1 MHLSFDNLD
10 ELSAFMAFAGYTKAD
25 LYKEGIIAAQGYD
38 NRDLPVDTVTPEDKP
53 EEEINS
59 SRLVVS
65 KDSSAPAPAKRT
77 RRTKAE
83 IEADRA
89 RAEAAMTAPLETEAP
104 EAGDPAAAALAALTG
119 AADDKPPY
127 VDMATYAA
135 QHSARLAETVTP
147 KDFLTTCQA
156 FIAKH
161 QLPAYMELL
170 TTVGIAPTAVASCTA
185 EQRGNILAR
194 MEWHDT
200 EFAPVK

>member
-1 MHLSFDNLD
+1 MHLSFDSLD
-10 ELSAFMAFAGYTKAD
+10 ELSAFMAFAGYGPLD
-25 LYKEGIIAAQGYD
+25 LSAVRKSESAQTLALKIAGMPEPALCANPEFGQG
-38 NRDLPVDTVTPEDKP
+38 LED
-53 EEEINS
+53 
-59 SRLVVS
+59 
-65 KDSSAPAPAKRT
+65 APAAAPAATPAKRT

-89 RAEAAMTAPLETEAP
+89 RAEAAMAAPLEAEAP
-104 EAGDPAAAALAALTG
+104 EAGDPAAAALAALAG

>member
-1 MHLSFDNLD
+1 MHLSFDNLGEFEEFARYCGFAKVATTLDIGPGVSTGATFDVHVGVHGD
-10 ELSAFMAFAGYTKAD
+10 ELALSPVAEASA
-25 LYKEGIIAAQGYD
+25 AA
-38 NRDLPVDTVTPEDKP
+38 PTT
-53 EEEINS
+53 
-59 SRLVVS
+59 
-65 KDSSAPAPAKRT
+65 PAKRT

-89 RAEAAMTAPLETEAP
+89 RAEAAMAAPLEAEAP
-104 EAGDPAAAALAALTG
+104 EAGDPAAAALAALAG